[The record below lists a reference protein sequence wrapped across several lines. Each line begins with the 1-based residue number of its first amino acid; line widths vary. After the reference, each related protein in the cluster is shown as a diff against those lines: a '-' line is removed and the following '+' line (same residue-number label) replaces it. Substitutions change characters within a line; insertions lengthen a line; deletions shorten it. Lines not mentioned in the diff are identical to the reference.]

1 MHASSPSLLRNALLL
16 DAVASGAT
24 GALALLAAGPLSA
37 LTQLP
42 PGLLGGA
49 GAVLLPYA
57 AFVLWLGLR
66 AAPPRRLVL
75 AVVAIN
81 ALWAVESGLVLTL
94 GWVHPNA
101 LGAAFVLAQ
110 GVVVA
115 AFGGLQWAALRNA
128 APHPA

>member
-1 MHASSPSLLRNALLL
+1 MNAFPPSLRNALVL

-24 GALALLAAGPLSA
+24 GALGLLAAGPLSG
-37 LTQLP
+37 LTHLP
-42 PGLLGGA
+42 PGLLRGA

-66 AAPPRRLVL
+66 TALARGLVL

-81 ALWAVESGLVLTL
+81 ALWAVESGLVLAL
-94 GWVHPNA
+94 GWVQPNA

-110 GVVVA
+110 AVVVA

-128 APHPA
+128 APRHA